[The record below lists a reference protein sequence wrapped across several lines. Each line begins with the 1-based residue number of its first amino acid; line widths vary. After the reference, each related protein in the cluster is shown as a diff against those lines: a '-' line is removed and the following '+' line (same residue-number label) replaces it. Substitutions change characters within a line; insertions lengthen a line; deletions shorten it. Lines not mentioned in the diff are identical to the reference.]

1 MIFQRSQSFYGRSSG
16 AGPLTRTRSFTGVR
30 PRESPKK
37 EPTEA
42 LESPARKT
50 PQKLTFAAVSPL
62 RFSPR
67 HKRKFSLHSVLSA
80 AKECDQKEDSSQKP
94 HKPTTPK
101 RQIKAPTRSSPRLL
115 KKRSFSCIGFLSVPF
130 PGNKEQTFNPV
141 GVESPVR
148 GSPQITAGHKSPR
161 LKGHTQSHDPESLE
175 QLDRLPKAH
184 DENLGT
190 PMKNMTSPGVRSS
203 PRLLEKRDKG
213 ELSKEVAGDSS
224 CKPTDSKIAK
234 PVMASPSPSKQ
245 NVTVPKTPVR
255 DHRFEEC
262 VVRLTPLRGP
272 LTSPVHIRPQE
283 FNETIVSPGE
293 KRSSLNETTQNGESS
308 PHSSTRL
315 SGSSFD
321 FPEHQGKRLSLK
333 LRKRTP
339 MSKSAT
345 ECTGSTSPGTEWFIC
360 LTEESQEDCKVS
372 STSSRSSLTPAE
384 GKHSSEAQ
392 FKSPGLSRGSLEKGG
407 HSQVPTQ
414 CKSPDLIRGS
424 SVSRGNGPVA
434 QFKSPPRR
442 SPVRKCSLQNNS
454 PQHSTPPVKK
464 GKRKRNGHSIGACN
478 SAAGSKSSSP
488 LNQLLRQQKRKRC
501 FSSSP
506 VDKCSSESIY
516 SRDTPS
522 KNVRARTSLQGVN
535 TKVPSPIATEN
546 ISRSST
552 KEDGWLTE
560 MDNSLQRPGIE
571 ESQTA
576 SSPPK
581 KKRRID
587 KSVVF
592 GGKHTLKEKKTK
604 KERANSSL
612 SSDTSFEEEDEVC
625 QSPSSMA
632 SSLRRRHMNKTP
644 LSASSIK
651 ILQESPLLC
660 NSTGSKHTRKAEK
673 AKKENANSSLSS
685 DTSFE
690 EEDEV
695 FQSPGSVVSSLK
707 RRHMNKTPLSAS
719 SIKILQESP
728 LLCNSTVSPPS
739 RFRNFSD
746 LSPKSER
753 YGGKGRLS
761 RRKFGIL
768 SGHNEE
774 CVSDAFVEDQE
785 EPIGFNLRKR
795 LKVSTS

>member
-1 MIFQRSQSFYGRSSG
+1 MIFQRSQSFYGRSSS

-67 HKRKFSLHSVLSA
+67 HKRKFSLHSVLST

-130 PGNKEQTFNPV
+130 PGDKEQTFNPV

-148 GSPQITAGHKSPR
+148 GFPQITAGHKSPR

-224 CKPTDSKIAK
+224 CKPTDSKVAK

-262 VVRLTPLRGP
+262 VVRLTPLRRP

-392 FKSPGLSRGSLEKGG
+392 FNSPGLSRGSLEKGG

-442 SPVRKCSLQNNS
+442 SPVRKCSLQNHS

-535 TKVPSPIATEN
+535 TKVPSPIAIEN

>member
-1 MIFQRSQSFYGRSSG
+1 MIFRRSQSFYGRSNS
-16 AGPLTRTRSFTGVR
+16 AGPLTRTRSFTGVK

-67 HKRKFSLHSVLSA
+67 HKRKFSLHSVLST

-115 KKRSFSCIGFLSVPF
+115 KKRSFSCIGFSSVPF
-130 PGNKEQTFNPV
+130 PVDKEQKFNPL
-141 GVESPVR
+141 GLESPVR
-148 GSPQITAGHKSPR
+148 GSPQITTGHKSLR

-184 DENLGT
+184 NENLGT
-190 PMKNMTSPGVRSS
+190 PMKNMTSPAVRSS

-224 CKPTDSKIAK
+224 CKPTDSKIAE

-255 DHRFEEC
+255 DRRFEEC

-272 LTSPVHIRPQE
+272 LTSPVHIRPQD
-283 FNETIVSPGE
+283 FNETTVSPGE
-293 KRSSLNETTQNGESS
+293 KRSSLNEITQNGESS

-315 SGSSFD
+315 SRSSFD
-321 FPEHQGKRLSLK
+321 FPGHQGKRLSLK

-345 ECTGSTSPGTEWFIC
+345 ECTGSTSQGTEWFIC
-360 LTEESQEDCKVS
+360 LTEESHEDCNV
-372 STSSRSSLTPAE
+372 SSRSSLTPAE
-384 GKHSSEAQ
+384 GKHSTEAQ

-414 CKSPDLIRGS
+414 CKSPDLTRGS
-424 SVSRGNGPVA
+424 PVSRGNGPVA

-442 SPVRKCSLQNNS
+442 SPARKCSLQNQS
-454 PQHSTPPVKK
+454 PQHSAPPVKR
-464 GKRKRNGHSIGACN
+464 GKRKRNGHAIGGCN

-488 LNQLLRQQKRKRC
+488 LNQLLRQQKRKWC

-516 SRDTPS
+516 SHKCDTPC
-522 KNVRARTSLQGVN
+522 KNVRARTSVQGVDTN
-535 TKVPSPIATEN
+535 VPSPIAIEN
-546 ISRSST
+546 ISRSSA

-560 MDNSLQRPGIE
+560 MDNSLQRPGAE

-576 SSPPK
+576 SLPPK

-592 GGKHTLKEKKTK
+592 GGKHTRKEKKTK
-604 KERANSSL
+604 KEGANSSL

-625 QSPSSMA
+625 QSPGSMA

-651 ILQESPLLC
+651 ILQESPSLC

-753 YGGKGRLS
+753 HGGKGRLS

-768 SGHNEE
+768 SVHNEE